1 MQNHVLVK
9 KCNHE
14 PIINHVPVQQFEQW
28 LYQQVL
34 LMQKSY
40 GH

>member
-9 KCNHE
+9 T
-14 PIINHVPVQQFEQW
+14 PVQQFEQW